1 MEKNVVIDFVD
12 MVLEKWFVD
21 EIKENF
27 DYLEKGIENF
37 LYSEINKDKEVIVD
51 LELDWLYFCCWNL

>member
-21 EIKENF
+21 EIKENC
-27 DYLEKGIENF
+27 DDLGKGIENF

-51 LELDWLYFCCWNL
+51 LELDWL